1 MGALPRELGA
11 LVKRLAL
18 AVAFL
23 LAVPAWAQVFVYTND
38 VLSLDPLS
46 HPLSFQ
52 SGAPMRYTVY
62 PVQAGTPMSVSGL
75 TGQLA
80 VVDRADGATVAT
92 YTGAV
97 VDATTFRFSGTVGT
111 SQLRIGG
118 NYQGRGSLYLNG
130 SLVAQISDDYISV
143 VESYCST
150 CSASGGGGSV
160 TVIYTN
166 LTIINVTNQLDNI
179 TNTIENYYTSG
190 VSSVNGQTGPVQI
203 VVTSG
208 GSLSTNG
215 TTLEIA
221 VSGAAQ
227 SPLTNSLDGSG
238 NVISNAAARLTG
250 LSAGTGNSDSG
261 TNNVSLTGG
270 TTFFAGAA
278 GNVSAGQAITFGNA
292 VMGSF
297 ASGTNNTQNGSYA
310 AESGRENYNSGN
322 YSAVNGYQ
330 NRNEAQLAGLL
341 SGDAHTNGSSSIR
354 SVIGGGHRN
363 RIAASVVNAAILGGT
378 NNYVQG
384 SGGQVVGHN
393 SGVGSTGTYGV
404 AIGNGVTNLNPNG
417 TTIGGSGIWLQAPL
431 YMDRQAGVSRTNLL
445 LRSDGVSV
453 YTQIVSRGVIIQ

>member
-1 MGALPRELGA
+1 M
-11 LVKRLAL
+11 KRLAL

-166 LTIINVTNQLDNI
+166 VTIINVTNQLDNI
-179 TNTIENYYTSG
+179 TSTIENYYTSG
-190 VSSVNGQTGPVQI
+190 VSAVNGLTGALQL

-208 GSLSTNG
+208 GTITANG
-215 TTLEIA
+215 QTLELSA
-221 VSGAAQ
+221 TGAAQ
-227 SPLTNSLDGSG
+227 SPATNTIDLAG
-238 NVISNAAARLTG
+238 NQITNGAARLTG
-250 LSAGTGNSDSG
+250 LQVGPDVADSG
-261 TNNVSLTGG
+261 TNNVALSGRA
-270 TTFFAGAA
+270 TFGAGSK
-278 GNVSAGQAITFGNA
+278 GNVSAGHGITFNNA
-292 VMGSF
+292 VVNSF
-297 ASGTNNTQNGSYA
+297 ASGSNIVVAGSMA
-310 AESGRENYNSGN
+310 GVVGRDLSAGANYDFVVGLGNSI
-322 YSAVNGYQ
+322 
-330 NRNEAQLAGLL
+330 L
-341 SGDAHTNGSSSIR
+341 SGGQMSSILGGYINTNAGALYAF
-354 SVIGGGHRN
+354 IGGGTRN
-363 RIAASVVNAAILGGT
+363 TIGSGAYYSGILGGAS
-378 NNYVQG
+378 NQVDG
-384 SGGQVVGHN
+384 IGGFAVGH
-393 SGVGSTGTYGV
+393 SGYVPST
-404 AIGNGVTNLNPNG
+404 VTNALIINLGPTRHTNAVSG
-417 TTIGGSGIWLQAPL
+417 SVAFNVPGGIRLTGGGSYWVDGQ
-431 YMDRQAGVSRTNLL
+431 QGVSSTTLL
-445 LRSDGVSV
+445 LRADGVSI
-453 YTQIVSRGVIIQ
+453 YTQIVVRGVHIQ